1 VVIEAQA
8 AGLPV
13 AVSDVGGPKELI
25 QSPLQGRVLPAR
37 DVDAWVEGL
46 VEMLA
51 RHPERS
57 EREQMARAVHDERS
71 WLRAAESFWADGLG

>member
-1 VVIEAQA
+1 
-8 AGLPV
+8 
-13 AVSDVGGPKELI
+13 
-25 QSPLQGRVLPAR
+25 
-37 DVDAWVEGL
+37 
-46 VEMLA
+46 MLA